1 MAAPQNV
8 GVGQR
13 VRLHGLSTQQLN
25 GAEGVVR
32 DPLTDGRVGV
42 AITSAA
48 AEVLERWPCCRLK
61 LENLTLLP
69 SAPRFGPPEV
79 QAAAGKFKSDCSQ
92 RACDSCLKEARSHEP
107 LRECGACKQAFY
119 CDAGETSAA
128 KSASCCAF
136 ARRFSRVWSFVLLL
150 LLKLMSHD

>member
-1 MAAPQNV
+1 M
-8 GVGQR
+8 
-13 VRLHGLSTQQLN
+13 LH
-25 GAEGVVR
+25 
-32 DPLTDGRVGV
+32 
-42 AITSAA
+42 
-48 AEVLERWPCCRLK
+48 LK
-61 LENLTLLP
+61 LENLNLLP

-128 KSASCCAF
+128 KSAACCAF

-150 LLKLMSHD
+150 LLKLMSLD

>member
-1 MAAPQNV
+1 MDKMVLDGLPGCSGVAAKQRQASGNKNAKKIRRLHWLAIPASTQIFMAAPQNV

-13 VRLHGLSTQQLN
+13 VQLHGLSTQQLN

-48 AEVLERWPCCRLK
+48 AKVLEKWPCCRIK

-69 SAPRFGPPEV
+69 PRPTIWPAMRFKQLQENSKATVPSAPAT
-79 QAAAGKFKSDCSQ
+79 AA
-92 RACDSCLKEARSHEP
+92 
-107 LRECGACKQAFY
+107 
-119 CDAGETSAA
+119 
-128 KSASCCAF
+128 
-136 ARRFSRVWSFVLLL
+136 
-150 LLKLMSHD
+150 

>member
-1 MAAPQNV
+1 MAALQNV

-42 AITSAA
+42 AITAA
-48 AEVLERWPCCRLK
+48 SAEVLQRWPSCRLK
-61 LENLTLLP
+61 LENLNLLP
-69 SAPRFGPPEV
+69 PAPRFGPPEV

-92 RACDSCLKEARSHEP
+92 RACDSCLKEARTHEP

-119 CDAGETSAA
+119 CDAGETSAY
-128 KSASCCAF
+128 
-136 ARRFSRVWSFVLLL
+136 RFVSFLVV
-150 LLKLMSHD
+150 KAICHG